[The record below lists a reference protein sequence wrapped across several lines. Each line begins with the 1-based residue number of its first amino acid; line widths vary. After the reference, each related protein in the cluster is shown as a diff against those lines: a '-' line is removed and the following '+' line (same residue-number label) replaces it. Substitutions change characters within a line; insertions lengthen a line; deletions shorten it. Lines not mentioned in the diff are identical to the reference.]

1 MELQE
6 ASTHLLAQTHLSS
19 LTNMNRVKP
28 ARQTESTAKRIDSRG
43 TFSHSWWVLSF
54 ARAGPG
60 GELSGC
66 KSCYRVRVQGRS
78 PRLCAYLKVALGSCI
93 CWHMG
98 LHLCRNRCAGGGRKE
113 VLDSVALAQQV
124 IPLQCLALSRV
135 ANSSQG
141 FRCRG
146 QRAATCDVWQ
156 CPGGEFPVPNP
167 SVYASSEIDG
177 NQDTAQQ
184 QGGPTERPQR
194 AGQQRKLWQMQTR
207 FTPRHASLHELLALF
222 HCFP

>member
-1 MELQE
+1 
-6 ASTHLLAQTHLSS
+6 
-19 LTNMNRVKP
+19 
-28 ARQTESTAKRIDSRG
+28 
-43 TFSHSWWVLSF
+43 
-54 ARAGPG
+54 
-60 GELSGC
+60 
-66 KSCYRVRVQGRS
+66 
-78 PRLCAYLKVALGSCI
+78 
-93 CWHMG
+93 MG

-146 QRAATCDVWQ
+146 QRAAACDVWQ

-194 AGQQRKLWQMQTR
+194 AGQQANHGKCSRVSPFMLR
-207 FTPRHASLHELLALF
+207 FMNSLHCSIAFRDRMTSNCSWPARESSIQCAQSWSPRLHTLR
-222 HCFP
+222 PP